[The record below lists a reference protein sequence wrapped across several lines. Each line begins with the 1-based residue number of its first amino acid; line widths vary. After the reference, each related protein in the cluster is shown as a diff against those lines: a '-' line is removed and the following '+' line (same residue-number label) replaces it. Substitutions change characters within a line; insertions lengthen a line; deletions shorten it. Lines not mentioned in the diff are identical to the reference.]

1 MTWKIELSD
10 TAARQ
15 VRRMDKAP
23 QRRVLDYLQKRLATA
38 DDPHAFGKP
47 LTGNHGGLWR
57 YRVGDWRIVCSI
69 EKPRIIILRIAHRRE
84 VYK

>member
-10 TAARQ
+10 PAARQ
-15 VRRMDKAP
+15 VRRMDKAI
-23 QRRVLDYLQKRLATA
+23 QRRVLDYLQQRIATA
-38 DDPHAFGKP
+38 DDPHAFGKS
-47 LTGNHGGLWR
+47 LTGNHVGLWR

-69 EKPRIIILRIAHRRE
+69 EEPLIIVLRIAHRRE